1 MTRKA
6 RLLLLTGIL
15 VVTVGAAV
23 GVSLTEQQREEIQES
38 GEVVFQLPV
47 DDATAL
53 SWTYTNEEI
62 GETSLSFHK
71 DGSWSYDEDA
81 AFPVD
86 GEKVQELL
94 DQFAQLRAAFVIQDV
109 TDYARYGL
117 EDPVCTIGITAGDT
131 DYEILVGS
139 YSEMDSQRYLSLGD
153 GNVYLV
159 NEDPM
164 DVYEA
169 TLDDFLLN
177 DEIPVFTDV
186 ESVSFTGAEN
196 QTVRRDENGDSYREE
211 DDYYLDGQPLD
222 GDKLD
227 GYLSHL
233 SALGLNSYATYK
245 AAEADLEEYGLD
257 DPELTVA
264 VTYTDLETEE
274 AETVTVSVSRSAA
287 DRETPWQ
294 DVLEELEAAEESG
307 ESAYGDSVAYLRVG
321 DSPIVYEI
329 SYDTFRQVMACS
341 YDDLR
346 HSQVLPAEFEH
357 VQRLE
362 ISLDGQQYTLTRTQ
376 EADGDEP
383 AVWAWDGEEIEI
395 SGVEDALTALEITQ
409 FTADA
414 AGGETEISLTAV
426 LDLEDE
432 PEVRITLYRADGESC
447 RASVDGESI
456 GSLPR
461 SQVVDLIEAVHA
473 IVLN

>member
-1 MTRKA
+1 MTRKT
-6 RLLLLTGIL
+6 RLAVLAGVLA
-15 VVTVGAAV
+15 VTAGAAV
-23 GVSLTEQQREEIQES
+23 AVSLSEKAREDIRES
-38 GEVVFQLPV
+38 GEVVFELPA
-47 DDATAL
+47 DTATAI
-53 SWTYTNEEI
+53 SWTYTDED
-62 GETSLSFHK
+62 GGTVSLSFHK
-71 DGSWSYDEDA
+71 DGDWLYDGDE

-86 GEKVQELL
+86 EEQLEELL
-94 DQFAQLRAAFVIQDV
+94 DQFAQLRAAFVIADV
-109 TDYARYGL
+109 TDYAQYGL
-117 EDPVCTIGITAGDT
+117 EDPICTIDITAGET
-131 DYEILVGS
+131 SYEILVGD

-153 GNVYLV
+153 GSVYLV

-169 TLDDFLLN
+169 TLDDFLRDDN
-177 DEIPVFTDV
+177 IPVFAEV
-186 ESVSFTGAEN
+186 ESVAFSGAED
-196 QTVRRDENGDSYREE
+196 QTIQRDENGDSYREE

>member
-15 VVTVGAAV
+15 VVAVGAAV

-38 GEVVFQLPV
+38 
-47 DDATAL
+47 
-53 SWTYTNEEI
+53 

-109 TDYARYGL
+109 TDYAQYGL
-117 EDPVCTIGITAGDT
+117 EDLVCTIGITAGDT
-131 DYEILVGS
+131 NYEILVGS

-211 DDYYLDGQPLD
+211 DDYYLD

-383 AVWAWDGEEIEI
+383 AVWTWDGEEIEI

>member
-15 VVTVGAAV
+15 VVAVGAAV

-53 SWTYTNEEI
+53 SWTYTNEES
-62 GETSLSFHK
+62 GETSLSFHR

-109 TDYARYGL
+109 TDYAQYGL

-211 DDYYLDGQPLD
+211 DDYYLDGRPLD
-222 GDKLD
+222 TDKLD
-227 GYLSHL
+227 SYLSHL
-233 SALGLNSYATYK
+233 SSMGLSSYATYK
-245 AAEADLEEYGLD
+245 AAEEDLAEYGLD
-257 DPELTVA
+257 DPELTVT
-264 VTYTDLETEE
+264 VEYPDLETEE
-274 AETVTVSVSRSAA
+274 TETITVAVSRAPA
-287 DRETPWQ
+287 DRETPWPE
-294 DVLEELEAAEESG
+294 VAAALEPEEDASDY
-307 ESAYGDSVAYLRVG
+307 EDAVAYLRVG
-321 DSPIVYEI
+321 ESTIIYEI
-329 SYDTFRQVMACS
+329 GYDDLAQIMACT

-346 HSQVLPAEFEH
+346 HSEILPAEFEN
-357 VQRLE
+357 VQSLT
-362 ISLDGQQYTLTRTQ
+362 ITLDGQEYVLTRTA
-376 EADGDEP
+376 EATEDEE
-383 AVWAWDGEEIEI
+383 ARWTYGGEEIDI
-395 SGVEDALTALEITQ
+395 ADVEDALTALSASGFE
-409 FTADA
+409 DGA
-414 AGGETEISLTAV
+414 AGEIEISLTAV
-426 LDLEDE
+426 LDLEDA
-432 PEVRITLYRADGESC
+432 PEVRITLCRADGESC
-447 RASVDGESI
+447 TAEVDGVMI
-456 GSLPR
+456 GTVPR
-461 SQVVDLIEAVHA
+461 SQAVDLIEAVNA
-473 IVLN
+473 IVLG